1 MDEKSEN
8 GGRYRLGRHWQTIQG
23 SLFPEW
29 EREMDMKF
37 IEEEKRRQ
45 SSAEAK
51 KPGRVS
57 R

>member
-8 GGRYRLGRHWQTIQG
+8 GGRYQVGRHWQTIQG

-29 EREMDMKF
+29 ERETDMKF

-45 SSAEAK
+45 TEAEARK
-51 KPGRVS
+51 AGRVN